1 VQFGIDFNGKTK
13 SIRPVALAAK
23 RKSCI
28 ASGLV
33 TSGRI
38 FQLDKFFGSLIAL
51 PDQMSFHPALTGN
64 NGFCVRKIR
73 EQEQSWEA
81 NS

>member
-13 SIRPVALAAK
+13 SIRAAMLVTE

-28 ASGLV
+28 ASRFV
-33 TSGRI
+33 AYGRI

-51 PDQMSFHPALTGN
+51 PDQMSFHPALTGK

>member
-1 VQFGIDFNGKTK
+1 MDSAASVAFGEF
-13 SIRPVALAAK
+13 
-23 RKSCI
+23 
-28 ASGLV
+28 
-33 TSGRI
+33 
-38 FQLDKFFGSLIAL
+38 FQLDKFFGMLIAM
-51 PDQMSFHPALTGN
+51 PSQMSFHPALTGN

>member
-13 SIRPVALAAK
+13 VIRTAMLVAI

-33 TSGRI
+33 ASGRI